1 MISFGYTFIVYPYYW
16 VTFYMTKPLLS
27 FIIVFLLINNTYSQN
42 ADINL
47 LRKIN
52 PVNPASS
59 VWIGVTNS
67 TYPITIGVQ
76 GGLMAYDYFK
86 SDSTR
91 GLIIRHIAEKL
102 IVVAVTETV
111 KYIINRPRPYVT
123 YPGLVHPYETS
134 ETGLSLPSAHT
145 SLSFNTAAT
154 LSIRFH
160 KWYITVPAYL
170 WATSVGYSRL
180 YLGEHYPSDVLAG
193 AAIGVGSAY
202 LVKWLDKK
210 LFQKKVKKQVT
221 LENNIHS

>member
-1 MISFGYTFIVYPYYW
+1 MIKTAVSFTLLIV
-16 VTFYMTKPLLS
+16 LS
-27 FIIVFLLINNTYSQN
+27 FTTYSQN

-67 TYPITIGVQ
+67 AYPITIGVQ

-210 LFQKKVKKQVT
+210 LFQKKAKKQVT
-221 LENNIHS
+221 LENNTHS

>member
-1 MISFGYTFIVYPYYW
+1 
-16 VTFYMTKPLLS
+16 MTKLLLS

-67 TYPITIGVQ
+67 AYPITIGVQ

-134 ETGLSLPSAHT
+134 ETGLSLPSAQG
-145 SLSFNTAAT
+145 NG
-154 LSIRFH
+154 
-160 KWYITVPAYL
+160 K
-170 WATSVGYSRL
+170 SVSRI
-180 YLGEHYPSDVLAG
+180 VMWG
-193 AAIGVGSAY
+193 AAPPKTSMWSAR
-202 LVKWLDKK
+202 V
-210 LFQKKVKKQVT
+210 VT
-221 LENNIHS
+221 TPPHCCGCR

>member
-1 MISFGYTFIVYPYYW
+1 MIKRAV
-16 VTFYMTKPLLS
+16 S
-27 FIIVFLLINNTYSQN
+27 FILIIIVSCATYSQN

-52 PVNPASS
+52 PANPVSS
-59 VWIGVTNS
+59 VWINVTNS
-67 TYPITIGVQ
+67 AYPITIGVQ

-86 SDSTR
+86 SDSIR
-91 GLIIRHIAEKL
+91 GLIVRHIAEKL

-111 KYIINRPRPYVT
+111 KYIINRPRPYIT
-123 YPGLVHPYETS
+123 YPGSVHPYETN

-145 SLSFNTAAT
+145 SLSYNTAAT

-170 WATSVGYSRL
+170 WASSVGYSRL

-202 LVKWLDKK
+202 LVKWLDQK
-210 LFQKKVKKQVT
+210 LFQKKAKKHII
-221 LENNIHS
+221 LGNNIHS

>member
-1 MISFGYTFIVYPYYW
+1 MIKTAV
-16 VTFYMTKPLLS
+16 S
-27 FIIVFLLINNTYSQN
+27 FILLIIVSCAAYSQN

-47 LRKIN
+47 LRNIN
-52 PVNPASS
+52 PVNPVSP
-59 VWIGVTNS
+59 VWRGVTNS
-67 TYPITIGVQ
+67 AYPITIGVQ

-170 WATSVGYSRL
+170 WASSVGYSRL

-202 LVKWLDKK
+202 LVKWLDRK
-210 LFQKKVKKQVT
+210 LFQKKTKKQVN
-221 LENNIHS
+221 LKNNIHS